1 MNYLNHKSYNLLID
15 FINVLLGFLASFA
28 LIGICIILTTRD
40 TGSIYLSFILL
51 PAPFIS
57 CLAIRYLKHIWS
69 FLALHFILIAVYSFT
84 GVNAFVTAFYVI
96 YLILLTI
103 IAFSKKLKPEPVV
116 KTNSSL
122 LFLSVFVILY
132 LVNRYFD
139 LADLDVL
146 LLVLVTLFILLYL
159 LNMYLINFEGYFK
172 KQINLSD
179 IPIRQIKSTNHMLM
193 IFFACFCV
201 LVMLFFTTLPLQSLL
216 TTAGGLLLSLLR
228 FVFSLFPNKSE
239 ETLPQENT
247 QTEPL
252 PSPFQLTDEGKSS
265 VIFEFIQNLVLGLLY
280 VALIAGAAALVI
292 YGLYRIYKLF
302 YDKKNVSSRDRT
314 EFISPFD
321 KREKLP
327 KETGKKVYSRIFA
340 VFSRSNNDRI
350 RKLLFNAV
358 TAQKKESRLTAALTP
373 VQLSEYALTGQIGMS
388 LDSPVKEKV
397 TELAAYY
404 EIARYSTYECT
415 KEDVSQVKNI
425 IKKYQVNQSIR

>member
-1 MNYLNHKSYNLLID
+1 MNHKSYNLLID
-15 FINVLLGFLASFA
+15 FINVLLGFFTSFA
-28 LIGICIILTTRD
+28 LIGIGIILTNRD
-40 TGSIYLSFILL
+40 TGTIYRSFILL

-69 FLALHFILIAVYSFT
+69 FLTLHFILIAVYFFM
-84 GVNAFVTAFYVI
+84 GVNTFVTAFYII

-103 IAFSKKLKPEPVV
+103 IAFTKRLKPEPVV
-116 KTNSSL
+116 KSNSSL

-132 LVNRYFD
+132 LVNRYLD
-139 LADLDVL
+139 LADLNGL

-159 LNMYLINFEGYFK
+159 LNMYLINFDGYFK
-172 KQINLSD
+172 KQTNLSD
-179 IPIRQIKSTNHMLM
+179 IPIRQIKSTNHILM
-193 IFFACFCV
+193 IFFACICI
-201 LVMLFFTTLPLQSLL
+201 LVMLIFTTLPLQSLL
-216 TTAGGLLLSLLR
+216 TTAGRLLLSLLR
-228 FVFSLFPNKSE
+228 FVFSLFPNKSGD
-239 ETLPQENT
+239 TLPHENT
-247 QTEPL
+247 QAEPL
-252 PSPFQLTDEGKSS
+252 PPPFQLSDDSKYSA
-265 VIFEFIQNLVLGLLY
+265 ILEFIQNVILGLLNI
-280 VALIAGAAALVI
+280 ALIAGAAALVI

-302 YDKKNVSSRDRT
+302 YDKKNISSRDST

-321 KREKLP
+321 KREKLH
-327 KETGKKVYSRIFA
+327 KATERKDYSRFFV

-358 TAQKKESRLTAALTP
+358 KAQKKESRLTNTLTP
-373 VQLSEYALTGQIGMS
+373 VQLSEYALTGQIGRS

-425 IKKYQVNQSIR
+425 LKKYQVNQSIR